1 VIEEDEDVNRYQLY
15 GAGLALTLVLS
26 ASTAWAQAEKKDIA
40 TFAPTSTLG
49 AFGVGPVWEAADGPL
64 PPAAGTEVHYDFDP
78 LHPFA
83 GLKTAKKWA
92 NLFKR
97 TAEVDPNDPFHNLT
111 PFEWWSALPPLP
123 MTWRGAWANAV
134 RKGTSFKDFYNTLQ
148 GSAGD
153 GFTAEA
159 RSPYPFETAEEHYNA
174 WLKAAKGGTKHT
186 VVNLPDWS
194 GDWRDPP
201 QASGFPIVLVRDFW
215 RAVSDAYK
223 PRYELMLQAELEGR
237 HWWPADSCVPES
249 FSASGRFLMVTPTM
263 VLMNSTGQYQHDR
276 YIFTDGRG
284 FLDAE
289 HAIPQW
295 LGESQGFWD
304 GDELVVWTKN
314 IMANTRGHGAPENSD
329 QLQVIERY
337 KKIGNE
343 MLVDVTWYDPLAFSF
358 PLHGTSIQTKASDA
372 VDAWKRTTVTLN
384 ECVSSNLVYHNELG
398 LLADFAIGDPR
409 YHDLFDQTPWT
420 TVFKKGEKAKL
431 EGKIPAAPSFLSLSG
446 VSTLPADPSTVK

>member
-1 VIEEDEDVNRYQLY
+1 MNRYQLY

-26 ASTAWAQAEKKDIA
+26 ASTAWAQAEKEQKEQGDIRNN
-40 TFAPTSTLG
+40 FAPTFTLG
-49 AFGVGPVWEAADGPL
+49 SFGVGPVWGPEDGPL
-64 PPAAGTEVHYDFDP
+64 PPAAGTEVQYDFDP

-97 TAEVDPNDPFHNLT
+97 TAKVDPNDPFHNLA

-148 GSAGD
+148 GSAGG

-159 RSPYPFETAEEHYNA
+159 RSPYPFKTAEEHYNA

-186 VVNLPDWS
+186 VANLPDWS

-201 QASGFPIVLVRDFW
+201 QANGFPIVLVRDFW

-237 HWWPADSCVPES
+237 NWWPADSCLPES
-249 FSASGRFLMVTPTM
+249 FAASGRFLMVTPTM
-263 VLMNSTGQYQHDR
+263 VLMNSTGQYQRDR

-284 FLDAE
+284 FLPPDL
-289 HAIPQW
+289 AIPQW

-304 GDELVVWTKN
+304 GDELVVWSKN
-314 IMANTRGHGAPENSD
+314 IKANARGHGSPENSD

-358 PLHGTSIQTKASDA
+358 PLHGTSIQSKAPDA
-372 VDAWKRTTVTLN
+372 VDAWKRTSVTLN

-420 TVFKKGEKAKL
+420 TVFKKAEKAKL
-431 EGKIPAAPSFLSLSG
+431 EGKIPAAPSFLSLAG